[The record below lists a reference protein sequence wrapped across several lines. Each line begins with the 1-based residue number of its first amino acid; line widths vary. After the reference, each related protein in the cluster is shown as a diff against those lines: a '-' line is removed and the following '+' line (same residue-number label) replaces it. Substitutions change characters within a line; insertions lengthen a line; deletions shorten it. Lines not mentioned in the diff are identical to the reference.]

1 MDVCVRRMGDLVPVW
16 LSMLEM
22 SILSLRTGLRD
33 ISPGPN
39 LSYNHSTVVCGN
51 DLA

>member
-1 MDVCVRRMGDLVPVW
+1 VCVRRMGELVPVW

-33 ISPGPN
+33 ISPVPIYRTTTRP
-39 LSYNHSTVVCGN
+39 LYVAT
-51 DLA
+51 A